1 MAAAPALLPLAW
13 RWLVRERRHGE
24 LSLIFIATLLAAA
37 VAALTGR
44 FTSHINDN
52 LLAQG
57 VELLGADLILDTPAP
72 PPAAWL
78 ERAAEQGLQVSPGV
92 EFASVVVHGDQ
103 VQLTSIRAA
112 ADNYP
117 LRGRIEIADTVRG
130 EPYPAPGMPDPDEL
144 WVEARLFDLLDL
156 AIGEQIRLG
165 QKTFTLTAA
174 LAFEPSR
181 GGDFFNLS
189 PHILMHRDALPATE
203 LIQPGSRA
211 QYRTGFAG
219 EADALAAFKAWLG
232 PQLADNHKLL
242 DIHSARPAMGRA
254 LGRIEQYLHLG
265 SASALL
271 LAGIAI
277 AVAARRH
284 ADRHIPASALL
295 RTYGVNS
302 RRIVMLFL
310 LQLLILGLLAS
321 PAGALL
327 GWLGGQALLQLIDP
341 AGAPPLLTLFDH
353 NLLPGLITPLLT
365 GLVTLLG
372 FGLAPI
378 LAIRS
383 VPALLV
389 LRRLSTPR
397 SPSRWLAW
405 LSAGTALLLL
415 MWYRTGSPALILRFA
430 LGALALVLIAAALFQ
445 GLLRV
450 LRRIRSRRIWWRF
463 GVANLWR
470 RRRFATAQGI
480 AFGLIFMCFALLIA
494 VRQELFAQWNN
505 QLPPETPNHFAINI
519 QPPQAEPFAAALQRL
534 DIDYDAIYPLVRGR
548 LIELNGEPIRQAI
561 SKEADDHNAL
571 RRELNLTWSEEVPEG
586 NEVLSGHW
594 WQGTPQRNNVISVES
609 QLAGQLGIEIGDRL
623 GFLIGGE
630 RFAAEVVNLR
640 SVEWESF
647 RPNFY
652 IIFPPGMLEDYPA
665 TYMTSF
671 HLPDEQ
677 RRLLPEL
684 LREFPSVT
692 LLDVDYVLAEVRRL
706 FDQGSRAITA
716 ILVLILASGAVLMVA
731 TVIAS
736 AGQRLQQNALLRAM
750 GASSRSLRRAQFAEF
765 LSLGFLAGLLA
776 WTGTELARYGL
787 FSRVFELPYRPSLA
801 LLAGIL
807 AATMLIL
814 GLTGVWA
821 TRRILTRSPM
831 LLLRENPD

>member
-1 MAAAPALLPLAW
+1 MRPGLVSLAW
-13 RWLVRERRHGE
+13 RWLRRERRHGE
-24 LSLIFIATLLAAA
+24 LRLILVATLLAAA

-44 FTSHINDN
+44 FTGHINDR

-57 VELLGADLILDTPAP
+57 VELLGADLILDTPSP
-72 PPAAWL
+72 PPATWL
-78 ERAAEQGLQVSPGV
+78 EQARTLDLQVSPGV
-92 EFASVVVHGDQ
+92 EFASVVVHGEQ
-103 VQLTSIRAA
+103 VQLTSIKAA
-112 ADNYP
+112 AANYP

-130 EPYPAPGMPDPDEL
+130 DPRPAPGMPATDEV

-156 AIGEQIRLG
+156 AIGDRIQLG
-165 QKTFTLTAA
+165 QKAFTIGAA

-181 GGDFFNLS
+181 GGSFFNLS
-189 PHILMHRDALPATE
+189 PHILMHRDALPATG

-211 QYRTGFAG
+211 TYRTGFAG
-219 EADALAAFKAWLG
+219 IETALADFRAWLE
-232 PQLADNHKLL
+232 PRLKDNQKLL
-242 DIHSARPAMGRA
+242 DLHSGRPAMGRA

-284 ADRHIPASALL
+284 ADRHITSSALL
-295 RTYGVNS
+295 RTYGVDG
-302 RRIVMLFL
+302 RRIVLLFL
-310 LQLLILGLLAS
+310 LQLLMLGLIAS

-327 GWLGGQALLQLIDP
+327 GWFGGQGLVALLDP
-341 AGAPPLLTLFDH
+341 DTPAPPLS
-353 NLLPGLITPLLT
+353 LLDPALPIAALT

-378 LAIRS
+378 LAIRT

-389 LRRLSTPR
+389 LRRLPTPM
-397 SPSRWLAW
+397 SASRWLAYV
-405 LSAGTALLLL
+405 SAGTALLLL
-415 MWYRTGSPALILRFA
+415 MWYQTGSLALVLRFA
-430 LGALALVLIAAALFQ
+430 LGALALVVVAALLFQ
-445 GLLRV
+445 LLLGLV
-450 LRRIRSRRIWWRF
+450 RRLDTRRLWWRF

-470 RRRFATAQGI
+470 HRRFATAQGI

-494 VRQELFAQWNN
+494 VRQELFATWEA
-505 QLPPETPNHFAINI
+505 QLPPGTPNHFAINI

-571 RRELNLTWSEEVPEG
+571 RRELNLTWSEAVPYG

-594 WQGTPQRNNVISVES
+594 WEDTPQRRDVISVES
-609 QLAGQLGIEIGDRL
+609 QLAEQLGIEIGDRL
-623 GFLIGGE
+623 GFLIGGDTFE
-630 RFAAEVVNLR
+630 AEVINLR

-671 HLPDEQ
+671 HLPDER

-716 ILVLILASGAVLMVA
+716 ILVLILASGAVLLVA

-736 AGQRLQQNALLRAM
+736 AGQRLQQNALLRAL
-750 GASSRSLRRAQFAEF
+750 GAGSRQLRQAQFAEF

-776 WTGTELARYGL
+776 WLGTELARYGL
-787 FSRVFELPYRPSLA
+787 FSRVFELPYQPSLS
-801 LLAGIL
+801 LLAGVL
-807 AATMLIL
+807 AVTMLTL